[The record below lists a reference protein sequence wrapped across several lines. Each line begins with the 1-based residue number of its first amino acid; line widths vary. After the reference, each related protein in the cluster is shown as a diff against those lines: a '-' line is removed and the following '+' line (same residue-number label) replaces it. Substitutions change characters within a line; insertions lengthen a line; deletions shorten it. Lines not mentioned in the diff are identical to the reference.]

1 VRVDLDP
8 LVEAQG
14 GSGESVLFGEGVGGF
29 VVAGPSQAL
38 RELAADGE
46 SMGVRVLAIGE
57 AGGDAVELLA
67 AEAEV
72 SLPLADAEEA
82 WRSLAGS

>member
-1 VRVDLDP
+1 
-8 LVEAQG
+8 
-14 GSGESVLFGEGVGGF
+14 
-29 VVAGPSQAL
+29 
-38 RELAADGE
+38 
-46 SMGVRVLAIGE
+46 VLAIGE